1 MLAGRLALTLDRTQK
16 PLGTFLV
23 PRGFSCF
30 YATCVPGMSP
40 GAKCNSQAIDTE
52 AIQWSLR
59 QESNLYLALRRRPF
73 YPLNY
78 GERQT
83 AIVNA
88 RGGSALHAAR
98 RAVCRVPGRQSLRT
112 V

>member
-16 PLGTFLV
+16 APRHLSDAEGLFLFL
-23 PRGFSCF
+23 RHLC
-30 YATCVPGMSP
+30 PGMSP

-78 GERQT
+78 GEDQT
-83 AIVNA
+83 AIVNPRRTRPA
-88 RGGSALHAAR
+88 HRREGGMRGA
-98 RAVCRVPGRQSLRT
+98 GRQSLRT